1 MPNFAGMMNLN
12 LRHIGFG
19 SALMVALLG
28 SQTCSY
34 AETPDEAAA
43 RLGQVEQGLQDSTAK
58 QSAIAADIDAA
69 VKAQSEISDKLIV
82 MGKTLDGQQQ
92 EMAKADARVQ
102 KLESEAIVIR
112 SDLAE
117 KQDVLS
123 ELLAGLQR
131 LEQNPPPAL
140 VVDPQ
145 DVLQALRGAM
155 MFGAVVPEM
164 RAQAEDLQNKL
175 KRLEAI
181 RAETQ
186 LEKKKQQ
193 DALVALQA
201 SQVELQALQA
211 QKKFFAL
218 TAAKDLEAEKQRS
231 LDLAK
236 QAKSLKQLLASL
248 EAEKLEQEKQKT
260 AEAKARDEA
269 AKLKTVALVGP
280 PKVFSQSRGKL
291 EYPVQGDILKQYGE
305 DNGLGRPLDGLA
317 VATAAGLNVISPIDG
332 KVEFAGPFRSYGQLL
347 ILNAGEGY
355 LILLAGMKQISV
367 EIGQSVKAGE
377 PVGIMGAGPSSVA
390 LIGGITETARPVLYV
405 EFRKNSE
412 PVDPSPWWVGGRKE
426 AMK

>member
-1 MPNFAGMMNLN
+1 MPNFVGMINLN

-19 SALMVALLG
+19 SALMVVLLG
-28 SQTCSY
+28 NQTRSY
-34 AETPDEAAA
+34 AETPDQAEAK
-43 RLGQVEQGLQDSTAK
+43 LGQVEQNLQDSTAK
-58 QSAIAADIDAA
+58 QSTIAADIDAA
-69 VKAQSEISDKLIV
+69 VKAQSEISDKLIA
-82 MGKTLDGQQQ
+82 MAKTLDGQQQ
-92 EMAKADARVQ
+92 EMAKADVRVQ

-164 RAQAEDLQNKL
+164 RAQAEDLQSKL
-175 KRLEAI
+175 KRLDVI
-181 RAETQ
+181 RTETQ

-193 DALVALQA
+193 DALVALQS
-201 SQVELQALQA
+201 SQVELQALQV
-211 QKKFFAL
+211 QKKSFAL
-218 TAAKDLEAEKQRS
+218 MAANDLEAEKQRS
-231 LDLAK
+231 MELAK

-248 EAEKLEQEKQKT
+248 EA
-260 AEAKARDEA
+260 
-269 AKLKTVALVGP
+269 AKLKSVALTGP
-280 PKVFSQSRGKL
+280 SMVFSQSRGKL
-291 EYPVQGDILKQYGE
+291 EYPVQGDIIKQFGE

-317 VATAAGLNVISPIDG
+317 VATVSGLNVISPIDG

-355 LILLAGMKQISV
+355 LILLAGMKQISA

-377 PVGIMGAGPSSVA
+377 PVGVMGEGPSSMA
-390 LIGGITETARPVLYV
+390 LIGGLAENARSVLYV